1 MPIHGQELVSRRL
14 VHEEG
19 RGRAAL
25 LDAVPQVPPPNG
37 PQRHCDP
44 PLPPPCLLTYATLRP
59 ASLPRLRRR
68 SCDDEPYRAELR
80 AEFKKLAEGKDELP
94 MVKRSCATALKSL
107 AVAAAKTDNATAVLR
122 DDIMST
128 LQIYLKD
135 KDSSVRV
142 NATDAL
148 VGLIEGWCAID
159 TDSAKMCW
167 VFTNAFVLEAINDD
181 SWRVRH
187 ALMKGYGTIATSYVK
202 SFGAEADPEHK
213 VSDGAIAGPES
224 WHQEPGPSPTRPTS
238 PDNIH
243 LTVSLTFYRRR
254 SRSFW

>member
-1 MPIHGQELVSRRL
+1 
-14 VHEEG
+14 
-19 RGRAAL
+19 
-25 LDAVPQVPPPNG
+25 
-37 PQRHCDP
+37 
-44 PLPPPCLLTYATLRP
+44 
-59 ASLPRLRRR
+59 
-68 SCDDEPYRAELR
+68 
-80 AEFKKLAEGKDELP
+80 

-213 VSDGAIAGPES
+213 VSHTAGS
-224 WHQEPGPSPTRPTS
+224 DKWH
-238 PDNIH
+238 
-243 LTVSLTFYRRR
+243 
-254 SRSFW
+254 